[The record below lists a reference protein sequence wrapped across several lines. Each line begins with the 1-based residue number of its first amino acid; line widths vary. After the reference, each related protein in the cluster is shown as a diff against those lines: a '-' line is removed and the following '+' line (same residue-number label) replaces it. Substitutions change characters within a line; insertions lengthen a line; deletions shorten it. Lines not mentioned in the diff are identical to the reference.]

1 MLKFLTKTIAIFTV
15 LVLITSCG
23 DKKPQ
28 SQFLN
33 QKVTKNNLDSLAQLI
48 INENKISREDI
59 QLLTSAINRLG
70 VNPDSIMG
78 KSLAELIKIQD
89 EFIRQQEFKQMKSIM
104 AKAEILA
111 NHKIRYVGMK
121 PLDTLGNSY
130 DYLIFEVTNN
140 SDKTIKN
147 LIGQFRLTDANGTII
162 KAYPIELEKIMVS
175 PNELKPGETR
185 RFAYPFFHDKNN
197 QRDQIVRSTPNL
209 QVLWFPTILEYTD
222 KKIVSE

>member
-1 MLKFLTKTIAIFTV
+1 MLKFLTKTIAILTV

-111 NHKIRYVGMK
+111 NHKIRYVGIK

-147 LIGQFRLTDANGTII
+147 LTGQFRFTDANGTII